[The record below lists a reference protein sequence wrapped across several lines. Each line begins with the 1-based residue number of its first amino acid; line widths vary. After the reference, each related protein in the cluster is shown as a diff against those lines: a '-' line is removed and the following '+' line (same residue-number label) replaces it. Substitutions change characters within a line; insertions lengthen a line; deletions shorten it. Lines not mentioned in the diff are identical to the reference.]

1 MTTVSILS
9 PRKVPT
15 PRGAVLGAWVFQ
27 QAAQGLQHLAGAA
40 RRWAERR
47 AQRHAESLRVSDAA
61 AVRRYA
67 AQVMQYDARFA
78 ADLFAA
84 AERHEQRQG

>member
-1 MTTVSILS
+1 MTTITVQS
-9 PRKVPT
+9 PRNVAT

-27 QAAQGLQHLAGAA
+27 SLTRFVERLGEI
-40 RRWAERR
+40 RRERAERR
-47 AQRHAESLRVSDAA
+47 AFAYRISDAA

-67 AQVMQYDARFA
+67 QSVIQYDARFA

-84 AERHEQRQG
+84 ADRHEMFDK

>member
-9 PRKVPT
+9 PRKVAT
-15 PRGAVLGAWVFQ
+15 PRGALLGAWLFQ
-27 QAAQGLQHLAGAA
+27 QLAQGLQRVARAAGQLAQ
-40 RRWAERR
+40 RR
-47 AQRHAESLRVSDAA
+47 AQRRAESLRVSDAS

-67 AQVMQYDARFA
+67 EQVMHYDARFA

-84 AERHEQRQG
+84 AERHEQNRA